1 MFSRLNRR
9 LHTASAPPLPAAGQ
23 DELHR
28 YCTRERRSFV
38 EVLRDFPS
46 VRVPLPRLL
55 ELVPRLA
62 PRYFSIASS
71 PIAQRSPANQVRAR
85 ARWFRCDA
93 GQSFQP
99 PTRAK

>member
-1 MFSRLNRR
+1 MFF
-9 LHTASAPPLPAAGQ
+9 APPILPDYICICVTTLPAAGQ

-55 ELVPRLA
+55 ELVPRIA

-71 PIAQRSPANQVRAR
+71 PIAQRSPANQVRGGR
-85 ARWFRCDA
+85 RCR
-93 GQSFQP
+93 Q
-99 PTRAK
+99 